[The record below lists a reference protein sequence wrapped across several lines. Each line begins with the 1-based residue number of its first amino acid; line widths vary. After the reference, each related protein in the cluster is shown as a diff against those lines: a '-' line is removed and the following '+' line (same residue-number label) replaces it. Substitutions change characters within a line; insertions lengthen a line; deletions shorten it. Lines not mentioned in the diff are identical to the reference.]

1 MAVPKTAALPL
12 GDAPIALGKWT
23 GTSPNR
29 VETNQDA
36 GKNQWEKRG
45 KGDTPGAFSEKTA
58 KAPGIP
64 SFPGLMPAV
73 SSLSPVAYIY
83 VGFKGKFLGPE
94 GRRGY
99 NAGHNP
105 ETMQA
110 LTAPRETDVS
120 GKDVREFLYTNMR
133 AQRRYE
139 TDDDIGPRAPSFT
152 DDQKDD
158 RVLLLL
164 GQLGERLVRSER
176 ERLEMKETVGRYSD
190 LITAL
195 EAKVD
200 RQAAAEDEMRARQ
213 EKIERDYADQMQKMQ
228 KAIVLAER
236 IEEAINQ
243 QNRLSRRMEQITQDK
258 ARMLRK
264 LERIEEAVV
273 ETQTALNA
281 KSLVLVSDQN
291 RAVNDPSARIPRP
304 ANQNESLW
312 QNTLVRRLA
321 STAAVFAL
329 IAGLSWGVYQSI
341 PQSRF
346 SQMEQAAMRPGTED
360 LLATAPF
367 TSEQSAETLPTPSIE
382 DAQAV
387 EDLVAPESTA
397 VPESVEAEAAPVAPA
412 ATPTPTPAPA
422 AETTKSA
429 AAEALNKSDDELV
442 AMLNDD
448 PDALASALNNIMPGA
463 ASLPQAMNDVP
474 APAAVT
480 PPAAKATINDA
491 ALNDFLKAQK
501 DQRPLKSRIQP
512 DASLPSQIKTVEARA
527 FEGIPEAQHDLAALY
542 TAGQGGV
549 KTDFARAAQWFEE
562 AANNGVA
569 NARYNLGVLYHQGL
583 GVTQDTNKALN
594 WYKAAAAQSHP
605 EAQYNLG
612 IAYIEGVGTSYSP
625 EKAAANFESAARAGI
640 MEAAYNLGLIHE
652 NGLLGKPDVDN
663 AIYWYNRAAE
673 NGSPEGKAALNQL
686 ARNLGY
692 SEARV
697 KEIYTARKAAMEGSA
712 AKPQAATA
720 APAVVTPAAASAT
733 APVTAPAAQPKSSN
747 TGGIPVLPLDEEA
760 SYAPAE
766 AQPVHQIVQVKKRDS
781 AATTDSGVIAQ
792 IQEQLM
798 NYGLYPG
805 PADGRSNDVMADSIR
820 SYQRTHDLS
829 VDGRASEAL
838 LVHMMA
844 QEMGSQE

>member
-1 MAVPKTAALPL
+1 MLVIIQNYS
-12 GDAPIALGKWT
+12 G
-23 GTSPNR
+23 R
-29 VETNQDA
+29 
-36 GKNQWEKRG
+36 KR
-45 KGDTPGAFSEKTA
+45 
-58 KAPGIP
+58 
-64 SFPGLMPAV
+64 
-73 SSLSPVAYIY
+73 
-83 VGFKGKFLGPE
+83 
-94 GRRGY
+94 
-99 NAGHNP
+99 
-105 ETMQA
+105 
-110 LTAPRETDVS
+110 PRETDVS

-190 LITAL
+190 LIAAL

-200 RQAAAEDEMRARQ
+200 RQAAAESEMRARQ
-213 EKIERDYADQMQKMQ
+213 EKIERDYESQMEKMQ
-228 KAIVLAER
+228 KAVILAER

-291 RAVNDPSARIPRP
+291 RAVNDPGARIPRP
-304 ANQNESLW
+304 ANQYGPQNARLW
-312 QNTLVRRLA
+312 ENTLARRLA

-346 SQMEQAAMRPGTED
+346 SNMEQASMRPATED

-367 TSEQSAETLPTPSIE
+367 TSEQGAEALPPPPVE
-382 DAQAV
+382 EAEAV
-387 EDLVAPESTA
+387 EDLTAPEATETETA
-397 VPESVEAEAAPVAPA
+397 TDSITA
-412 ATPTPTPAPA
+412 PAPA
-422 AETTKSA
+422 AKPALPATTASKSA
-429 AAEALNKSDDELV
+429 AAEILNKSDDELV

-463 ASLPQAMNDVP
+463 AGIPQAIKDAPPPAAAATPATPP
-474 APAAVT
+474 APAAAT
-480 PPAAKATINDA
+480 ADPA
-491 ALNDFLKAQK
+491 LSDFLRAQG
-501 DQRPLKSRIQP
+501 DSRPLKSRIQP
-512 DASLPSQIKTVEARA
+512 DSALPAQIKAVEARA
-527 FEGIPEAQHDLAALY
+527 FEGVPEAQHDLAALY

-549 KTDFARAAQWFEE
+549 KADFARAAQWFEE

-583 GVTQDTNKALN
+583 GVTQDTGKALN
-594 WYKAAAAQSHP
+594 WYKAAAAQKHP

-612 IAYIEGVGTSYSP
+612 IAYIEGVGTAYSP
-625 EKAAANFESAARAGI
+625 DKAAANFESAARAGI
-640 MEAAYNLGLIHE
+640 MEAAYNLGLIYE
-652 NGLLGKPDVDN
+652 NGLLGKPDVDS
-663 AIYWYNRAAE
+663 AIYWYSRAAE

-686 ARNLGY
+686 SRNLGY
-692 SEARV
+692 SETRV
-697 KEIYTARKAAMEGSA
+697 KEIYNARKAALEGGSA
-712 AKPQAATA
+712 QPQAD
-720 APAVVTPAAASAT
+720 APVAVTPASVTPSSVTPAAAPSKAT
-733 APVTAPAAQPKSSN
+733 GADA
-747 TGGIPVLPLDEEA
+747 GGIPVLPLDEEA
-760 SYAPAE
+760 SYAPA
-766 AQPVHQIVQVKKRDS
+766 AAPVHQIVQVKRRDS
-781 AATTDSGVIAQ
+781 DATRDSGVIAQ

-805 PADGRSNDVMADSIR
+805 PADGRTSDVMADAIR
-820 SYQRTHDLS
+820 SYQKTHDLPA
-829 VDGRASEAL
+829 DGRASEAL

>member
-1 MAVPKTAALPL
+1 M
-12 GDAPIALGKWT
+12 
-23 GTSPNR
+23 
-29 VETNQDA
+29 
-36 GKNQWEKRG
+36 
-45 KGDTPGAFSEKTA
+45 
-58 KAPGIP
+58 
-64 SFPGLMPAV
+64 
-73 SSLSPVAYIY
+73 
-83 VGFKGKFLGPE
+83 
-94 GRRGY
+94 
-99 NAGHNP
+99 
-105 ETMQA
+105 
-110 LTAPRETDVS
+110 S

-133 AQRRYE
+133 AQRRFE

-176 ERLEMKETVGRYSD
+176 ERLEMKETVGRYAD

-200 RQAAAEDEMRARQ
+200 RQAEAEDEMRARQ

-273 ETQTALNA
+273 ETQTALNS

-291 RAVNDPSARIPRP
+291 RAINDPSARIPRP

-312 QNTLVRRLA
+312 ENTLARRLI
-321 STAAVFAL
+321 STAAVFVL

-346 SQMEQAAMRPGTED
+346 SQMEQASIQPATED

-367 TSEQSAETLPTPSIE
+367 TSEQSAATLPTPSTE
-382 DAQAV
+382 DAEAV
-387 EDLVAPESTA
+387 EDLIAPES
-397 VPESVEAEAAPVAPA
+397 EAAQESAKAGTAPA
-412 ATPTPTPAPA
+412 APATAPVVAPTPAPA
-422 AETTKSA
+422 QTQAQTPAPAPVAEPTKSA
-429 AAEALNKSDDELV
+429 AAEILNKSDDELV

-463 ASLPQAMNDVP
+463 ASLPQAIDNVP

-480 PPAAKATINDA
+480 PPAAKTAANDP

-527 FEGIPEAQHDLAALY
+527 FEGVAEAQHDLAALY

-583 GVTQDTNKALN
+583 GISQDTDKALN
-594 WYKAAAAQSHP
+594 WYKAAAAQNHP

-663 AIYWYNRAAE
+663 AIYWYNRASE

-697 KEIYTARKAAMEGSA
+697 KEIYTARKAALDGST
-712 AKPQAATA
+712 AKPQAAAA
-720 APAVVTPAAASAT
+720 APAVVTPAAATNAA
-733 APVTAPAAQPKSSN
+733 APVSTPSVTTPAAQPKASG
-747 TGGIPVLPLDEEA
+747 TGAIPVLPLDEEA
-760 SYAPAE
+760 SYAPA
-766 AQPVHQIVQVKKRDS
+766 ATQPVHQIVQVKKREN
-781 AATTDSGVIAQ
+781 AATRDSGVIAQ

-838 LVHMMA
+838 LVHMLA

>member
-1 MAVPKTAALPL
+1 M
-12 GDAPIALGKWT
+12 
-23 GTSPNR
+23 
-29 VETNQDA
+29 
-36 GKNQWEKRG
+36 
-45 KGDTPGAFSEKTA
+45 
-58 KAPGIP
+58 
-64 SFPGLMPAV
+64 
-73 SSLSPVAYIY
+73 
-83 VGFKGKFLGPE
+83 
-94 GRRGY
+94 
-99 NAGHNP
+99 
-105 ETMQA
+105 
-110 LTAPRETDVS
+110 S

-139 TDDDIGPRAPSFT
+139 TDDNIAPQTPSFN

-200 RQAAAEDEMRARQ
+200 RQSAAENEMRARQ

-228 KAIVLAER
+228 KAVVLAER

-312 QNTLVRRLA
+312 ENTRARRLI

-346 SQMEQAAMRPGTED
+346 SQMEQASIRPATED

-367 TSEQSAETLPTPSIE
+367 TSEQSAATLATPSIE
-382 DAQAV
+382 DAEAV
-387 EDLVAPESTA
+387 EDLIAPESTPA
-397 VPESVEAEAAPVAPA
+397 QDTVEAVVAPA
-412 ATPTPTPAPA
+412 IPAPA
-422 AETTKSA
+422 AAAPAPAPTAEPAKSA
-429 AAEALNKSDDELV
+429 AAEVLNKSDDELV

-474 APAAVT
+474 APTAPAAVT
-480 PPAAKATINDA
+480 PPAAKTAASDP

-501 DQRPLKSRIQP
+501 DQRPLKGRIQP
-512 DASLPSQIKTVEARA
+512 DTALPSQIKTVEARA
-527 FEGIPEAQHDLAALY
+527 FEGVPEAQHDLAALY

-583 GVTQDTNKALN
+583 GVSQDTNKALN
-594 WYKAAAAQSHP
+594 WYKAAAAQNHP

-652 NGLLGKPDVDN
+652 NGLLGKPEPDN

-697 KEIYTARKAAMEGSA
+697 KEIYNSRKAALEGAS
-712 AKPQAATA
+712 AKPQAAATA
-720 APAVVTPAAASAT
+720 SAVVTPAAASNV
-733 APVTAPAAQPKSSN
+733 APVAAPGTTPAAQPATPPKTSG
-747 TGGIPVLPLDEEA
+747 TGAIPVLPLDEEA
-760 SYAPAE
+760 SYAPPSAE
-766 AQPVHQIVQVKKRDS
+766 PVHQIVQVKKRDS
-781 AATTDSGVIAQ
+781 AATRDSGVIAQ

-805 PADGRSNDVMADSIR
+805 PADGRTNDVMTDSIR
-820 SYQRTHDLS
+820 SYQRTHDLTA
-829 VDGRASEAL
+829 DGRASEAL
-838 LVHMMA
+838 LVHMLA

>member
-1 MAVPKTAALPL
+1 M
-12 GDAPIALGKWT
+12 
-23 GTSPNR
+23 
-29 VETNQDA
+29 
-36 GKNQWEKRG
+36 
-45 KGDTPGAFSEKTA
+45 
-58 KAPGIP
+58 
-64 SFPGLMPAV
+64 
-73 SSLSPVAYIY
+73 
-83 VGFKGKFLGPE
+83 
-94 GRRGY
+94 
-99 NAGHNP
+99 
-105 ETMQA
+105 
-110 LTAPRETDVS
+110 S

-139 TDDDIGPRAPSFT
+139 TDDDIGPRVPSFS

-176 ERLEMKETVGRYSD
+176 ERLEMKETVGRYAD

-200 RQAAAEDEMRARQ
+200 RQATAENEMRTRQ
-213 EKIERDYADQMQKMQ
+213 EKIERDYAAQMQKMQ

-291 RAVNDPSARIPRP
+291 RAVNDSGARIPRP
-304 ANQNESLW
+304 ANQYAPQNESLW
-312 QNTLVRRLA
+312 HNTPARRLV

-346 SQMEQAAMRPGTED
+346 SHYEQAAVPPSTED
-360 LLATAPF
+360 LLATVPYTRAP
-367 TSEQSAETLPTPSIE
+367 SAEALPTPSTE
-382 DAQAV
+382 EAEAV
-387 EDLVAPESTA
+387 EDLIAPENTESESAAA
-397 VPESVEAEAAPVAPA
+397 VEDA
-412 ATPTPTPAPA
+412 PTPTPAP
-422 AETTKSA
+422 EIERSA
-429 AAEALNKSDDELV
+429 AAEILDKSDDELV

-463 ASLPQAMNDVP
+463 AHLPQAIDEAP
-474 APAAVT
+474 APAAA
-480 PPAAKATINDA
+480 PAPLAKAPVIDS
-491 ALNDFLKAQK
+491 ALNDFLKAQQ

-512 DASLPSQIKTVEARA
+512 DAALPAQIKAVEARA

-549 KTDFARAAQWFEE
+549 KTDFTRAAQWFEE
-562 AANNGVA
+562 AAHNGVA

-583 GVTQDTNKALN
+583 GVTQDTHKALN
-594 WYKAAAAQSHP
+594 WYKAAAAQNHP

-612 IAYIEGVGTSYSP
+612 IAYIEGVGTDYSP

-652 NGLLGKPDVDN
+652 NGLLGKPEPDN

-673 NGSPEGKAALNQL
+673 NGSPEGKASLNQL

-692 SEARV
+692 SEARIQ
-697 KEIYTARKAAMEGSA
+697 EIYNARKAALEGSPP
-712 AKPQAATA
+712 KPQAA
-720 APAVVTPAAASAT
+720 APAVVTPVAA
-733 APVTAPAAQPKSSN
+733 PRAQPKASN
-747 TGGIPVLPLDEEA
+747 TGAIPVLPLDEEA
-760 SYAPAE
+760 SYTPAAAE
-766 AQPVHQIVQVKKRDS
+766 PVHQIVQVKKRSS
-781 AATTDSGVIAQ
+781 AATADSSVIAQ

-805 PADGRSNDVMADSIR
+805 PADGIANDVMADSIR
-820 SYQRTHDLS
+820 SYQRTHDLAA
-829 VDGRASEAL
+829 DGRASDAL
-838 LVHMMA
+838 LVHMLA
-844 QEMGSQE
+844 QEMGSRE